1 MVDHCCTLHVFIQRI
16 CVLHLEG
23 QSAVWVWVCVCVC
36 GLFVTLCVACNFD
49 ADADARVRTPKNTF
63 KEALTKPS
71 LQGLT
76 TCAGPDVRV
85 CCPLLLY
92 LFIDIILLLF
102 HAPFS
107 RIPALFLGISYSRR
121 VSRQGP
127 ARAGPFQSLEERVHW
142 HLELLFCPAGK
153 D

>member
-1 MVDHCCTLHVFIQRI
+1 MLMLMQEFA
-16 CVLHLEG
+16 HL
-23 QSAVWVWVCVCVC
+23 
-36 GLFVTLCVACNFD
+36 
-49 ADADARVRTPKNTF
+49 KNTF

-121 VSRQGP
+121 VSRQGLP
-127 ARAGPFQSLEERVHW
+127 LS
-142 HLELLFCPAGK
+142 K
-153 D
+153 S